1 MSQVAVRA
9 RIRQLRAALGRRLVV
24 LDDDPT
30 GSQSVH
36 GVPVVTAWGPQ
47 ELGWAFAH
55 PAGAVFILTNTRSLE
70 PAAAAARVNEVAA
83 AVERA
88 ARTAG
93 LAVDLVSRGDSTLR
107 GHYPLETD
115 LLAERAAALGHP
127 VDVLLIVPAYPEV
140 GRITVDDV
148 HLARRGNDFVPVAE
162 TDYARDASFGY
173 TTSNLRDWVA
183 EKTGGR
189 VPAEAVG
196 SVRLRDVREGG
207 PERVAEIL
215 QAGHGGLPIVVN
227 AESTADLDTVAL
239 GVAQAEQAGV
249 RILVRCAP
257 TFVAALLG
265 LERPGPLHPSELP
278 RARDG
283 NGLVVVGSHVELTTL
298 QLCELRR
305 SRPDLAVVE
314 LDVERLLAGEDVAQ
328 QEVASA
334 TAALT
339 AALAGGTTVVSTSR
353 RRVTGSDE
361 AASLVVAAMVSKA
374 LVEVVR
380 RTVAAR
386 PPAWVIAKGGITS
399 SDIATDALQI
409 TRAEVV
415 GQLFDGYVSVWAN
428 RGSGPLAGM
437 PYVVFAGNVGDAET
451 LAAAVELLDS
461 RRGA

>member
-1 MSQVAVRA
+1 MGASGAGLGVRA
-9 RIRQLRAALGRRLVV
+9 PSRGR
-24 LDDDPT
+24 
-30 GSQSVH
+30 VH
-36 GVPVVTAWGPQ
+36 
-47 ELGWAFAH
+47 
-55 PAGAVFILTNTRSLE
+55 LTNTRSLE

-183 EKTGGR
+183 EKTG
-189 VPAEAVG
+189 
-196 SVRLRDVREGG
+196 
-207 PERVAEIL
+207 
-215 QAGHGGLPIVVN
+215 
-227 AESTADLDTVAL
+227 
-239 GVAQAEQAGV
+239 V

-278 RARDG
+278 RALDG

-328 QEVASA
+328 QEIASA

-339 AALAGGTTVVSTSR
+339 AALAGGTTVISTSR

-437 PYVVFAGNVGDAET
+437 PYVVFAGNVGDVET